1 MGYDWRMTIIARIS
15 VAIVIAITIF
25 TAATVAP
32 TTQDLF
38 ATKKKEKPDVT
49 ASVQQELSDPVNSIP
64 GRAVLL
70 IYSNQK
76 WSGNILDTQSHSVT
90 QDGKGD
96 SKIFFICA
104 KQNSN
109 GNPGFYSL
117 TFQKLKSSGYL
128 ELAIIQNGK
137 LLTRDIQRLRM
148 GLLE

>member
-1 MGYDWRMTIIARIS
+1 MIIITRVS
-15 VAIVIAITIF
+15 VAIVIAITLL

-32 TTQDLF
+32 ATQDIF
-38 ATKKKEKPDVT
+38 ATKKKDKPDVT
-49 ASVQQELSDPVNSIP
+49 TSVQQELSDPANSIP

-70 IYSNQK
+70 LYSNQK

-109 GNPGFYSL
+109 GNPILRSAI
-117 TFQKLKSSGYL
+117 KKCSSFGAL
-128 ELAIIQNGK
+128 N
-137 LLTRDIQRLRM
+137 
-148 GLLE
+148 

>member
-1 MGYDWRMTIIARIS
+1 LLNRKHADLRMIIITRVS
-15 VAIVIAITIF
+15 VAIVIAITLL

-32 TTQDLF
+32 ATQDIF
-38 ATKKKEKPDVT
+38 ATKKKDKPDVT
-49 ASVQQELSDPVNSIP
+49 TSVQQELSDPANSIP

-70 IYSNQK
+70 LYSNQK

-109 GNPGFYSL
+109 GNPILRSAI
-117 TFQKLKSSGYL
+117 KKCSSFGAL
-128 ELAIIQNGK
+128 N
-137 LLTRDIQRLRM
+137 
-148 GLLE
+148 